1 MSFITSNPGQKR
13 VLIYCYE
20 RRKSSVPVALV
31 FVVFG
36 NESNQLSQ
44 AAILNQQNTNFD
56 VILYRSCASVLQ
68 CAEGHGVTLT
78 HPHRSSSLPFLH
90 QSTEHEFRRYFVPKL
105 CISST
110 VRWGSRRYAD
120 PSSPVVEFTLPAPV
134 NRTRIWTLFLFRSV
148 HQFYSALRVTAL
160 RWPILTGR
168 RAHPSCSSQ
177 QDTNL
182 RQPARWPIL
191 TGRRAHPSCSSQQD
205 TNLRQPAV
213 QLVLV
218 CHLPVTYQLAYGPLP
233 MQCRISCKVH

>member
-44 AAILNQQNTNFD
+44 AAILNQQNTNLD
-56 VILYRSCASVLQ
+56 VILFRSCASVLVLQ

-78 HPHRSSSLPFLH
+78 HPHRSSSSPFLH

-110 VRWGSRRYAD
+110 VRRGSRRYGD
-120 PSSPVVEFTLPAPV
+120 PSLPVVEFTLPAPV
-134 NRTRIWTLFLFRSV
+134 NRTRIWTLFFVTKCASV
-148 HQFYSALRVTAL
+148 LQCAEGHGVTLTHPHWSSSSPIVQQSTGYELATAGSTVGACVSFASYLSINLWSSA
-160 RWPILTGR
+160 
-168 RAHPSCSSQ
+168 
-177 QDTNL
+177 N
-182 RQPARWPIL
+182 
-191 TGRRAHPSCSSQQD
+191 
-205 TNLRQPAV
+205 AV
-213 QLVLV
+213 WNFL
-218 CHLPVTYQLAYGPLP
+218 
-233 MQCRISCKVH
+233 

>member
-1 MSFITSNPGQKR
+1 MALSIHIITTKPYCSSRCQGNLSCNRTLLLDPTKTYLNVFEVVNSFRELAILGAKRVFILLLLILVLSHYFMSFITSNPGQKR

-44 AAILNQQNTNFD
+44 AAILNQQNTNLD
-56 VILYRSCASVLQ
+56 VILFRSCASVLVLQ

-90 QSTEHEFRRYFVPKL
+90 QSTEHEFLRYFVPKL

-110 VRWGSRRYAD
+110 VRRGSRRYGD

-134 NRTRIWTLFLFRSV
+134 NRTRISTLFCTEV
-148 HQFYSALRVTAL
+148 VPQFYSAPRVTAL
-160 RWPILTGR
+160 R
-168 RAHPSCSSQ
+168 
-177 QDTNL
+177 
-182 RQPARWPIL
+182 
-191 TGRRAHPSCSSQQD
+191 
-205 TNLRQPAV
+205 
-213 QLVLV
+213 
-218 CHLPVTYQLAYGPLP
+218 
-233 MQCRISCKVH
+233 